1 MNGKKKRGR
10 MKSEVSEIIVW
21 AAVVFTVVYFA
32 YNLFLELA

>member
-10 MKSEVSEIIVW
+10 MKSDVSDIVVW
-21 AAVVFTVVYFA
+21 AAVVFVTVYFI